1 MTGGAETGVT
11 AAGRAGS
18 GRVIGASALGTLFE
32 WYDFFLY
39 GSLASHIAAH
49 FFAGVNETAGFILA
63 LATFAAGFVVRP
75 VGALVFGRIGDRAGR
90 KDTFLITLSLM
101 GVSTFLVGLLPGYDT
116 LGPAAPALLVA
127 LRLAQGFAIGGEFGG
142 AVIFVA
148 EHAPARRRGLFTG
161 WIPTT
166 AVAGLLLSL
175 VVITATRAA
184 MAPEAFAD
192 WGWRVPF
199 LVSVVLLGI
208 SLWIRW
214 RLHESPVFLR
224 MQAER
229 RLSRSPLAEAFVE
242 WRNCRFVLVALFGI
256 VMGQAVGY
264 YTATF
269 YAFFFLEKIARVDL
283 AIVTPIVMSALA
295 VSIPVAL
302 FAGWLSDRVGRK
314 PVLLAGIGLGAL
326 LYFPAFGALLNAANP
341 ALVQA
346 RREAPVVVLAAP
358 GDCSLLF
365 EPVLG
370 RSHHSSSCD
379 VVKAFLAHAG
389 ISHVTRPLAAPGP
402 AQLAIGGRALAAP
415 SAGLLAGPAP
425 RAAIAKFEANARAA
439 LVAAGY
445 HEVAEPARVDAF
457 GIFAILAGLMALAS
471 VPTSVAPTLL
481 VELFPARF
489 RYSAV
494 AVAQNLGNGWFGGL
508 LPAIAF
514 TIVAAT
520 GDVFAGLWYPV
531 AIAAAC
537 FVVGLLAVP
546 ETRGRAI
553 D

>member
-1 MTGGAETGVT
+1 MTGAAEAGIT
-11 AAGRAGS
+11 AAGRAES
-18 GRVIGASALGTLFE
+18 RRVIGGSALGTLFE

-49 FFAGVNETAGFILA
+49 FFAGVNEAAGFILA

-75 VGALVFGRIGDRAGR
+75 VGALVFGRIGDRTGR
-90 KDTFLITLSLM
+90 KNTFLITLSLM
-101 GVSTFLVGLLPGYDT
+101 GVSTFLVGLLPGYET
-116 LGPAAPALLVA
+116 LGPVAPALLVA
-127 LRLAQGFAIGGEFGG
+127 LRLAQGLAIGGEFGG

-148 EHAPARRRGLFTG
+148 EHAPAQRRGQFTS

-184 MAPEAFAD
+184 MSQDAFSD

-214 RLHESPVFLR
+214 RLRESPVFLR

-229 RLSRSPLAEAFVE
+229 RLSPSPLSEAFLE
-242 WRNCRFVLVALFGI
+242 WRNCRLVLLAVFGI

-269 YAFFFLEKIARVDL
+269 YAFFFLEKIARVDP
-283 AIVTPIVMSALA
+283 AIVTPIVMGALA

-302 FAGWLSDRVGRK
+302 GAGWLSDRVGRK

-326 LYFPAFGALLNAANP
+326 LYFPAFGALLDAANP
-341 ALVQA
+341 ALAQA
-346 RREAPVVVLAAP
+346 RRGAPVVVLAAP

-402 AQLAIGGRALAAP
+402 AQLAVGGRVLTAP
-415 SAGLLAGPAP
+415 PAGLLTGPES
-425 RAAIAKFEANARAA
+425 RTAIAEFEVQARAA

-445 HEVAEPARVDAF
+445 REAADPARIDVLR
-457 GIFAILAGLMALAS
+457 ILAILAILMSLAS

-494 AVAQNLGNGWFGGL
+494 AVAQNVGNGWFGGL

-520 GDVFAGLWYPV
+520 GDMFAGLWYPV

-537 FVVGLLAVP
+537 FAVGLLAIP

>member
-1 MTGGAETGVT
+1 
-11 AAGRAGS
+11 
-18 GRVIGASALGTLFE
+18 
-32 WYDFFLY
+32 
-39 GSLASHIAAH
+39 
-49 FFAGVNETAGFILA
+49 
-63 LATFAAGFVVRP
+63 
-75 VGALVFGRIGDRAGR
+75 
-90 KDTFLITLSLM
+90 
-101 GVSTFLVGLLPGYDT
+101 
-116 LGPAAPALLVA
+116 
-127 LRLAQGFAIGGEFGG
+127 
-142 AVIFVA
+142 
-148 EHAPARRRGLFTG
+148 
-161 WIPTT
+161 
-166 AVAGLLLSL
+166 
-175 VVITATRAA
+175 
-184 MAPEAFAD
+184 MAPETFAD

-229 RLSRSPLAEAFVE
+229 RLSNSPLAEAFVE
-242 WRNCRFVLVALFGI
+242 WRNCRLVLIALFGI

-269 YAFFFLEKIARVDL
+269 YAFFFLEKIARVDP
-283 AIVTPIVMSALA
+283 AIVTPIFMSALA

-302 FAGWLSDRVGRK
+302 LAGWLSDRAGRK

-341 ALVQA
+341 ALAQA
-346 RREAPVVVLAAP
+346 RRDAPVVVLAAP

-389 ISHVTRPLAAPGP
+389 ISHVTRPLAASGP
-402 AQLAIGGRALAAP
+402 AQLAIGGRVLAAP

-425 RAAIAKFEANARAA
+425 RDAIAQFEAEARAA
-439 LVAAGY
+439 LAAAGY
-445 HEVAEPARVDAF
+445 REVADPAHVDAF
-457 GIFAILAGLMALAS
+457 VIFVILAGLMVLAS

-489 RYSAV
+489 RYTAV

-531 AIAAAC
+531 AIAAVC

>member
-1 MTGGAETGVT
+1 VTVGAETGVT
-11 AAGRAGS
+11 AAGRAGN

-39 GSLASHIAAH
+39 GSLASHIATH
-49 FFAGVNETAGFILA
+49 FFAGVNEAAGFILA
-63 LATFAAGFVVRP
+63 LATFAAGFLVRP
-75 VGALVFGRIGDRAGR
+75 VGALVFGRIGDRTGR
-90 KDTFLITLSLM
+90 KNTFLITLSLM

-127 LRLAQGFAIGGEFGG
+127 LRLAQGLAIGGEFGG

-148 EHAPARRRGLFTG
+148 EHAPTERRGLFTG

-184 MAPEAFAD
+184 MAPETFAD

-229 RLSRSPLAEAFVE
+229 RLSNSPLAEAFVE
-242 WRNCRFVLVALFGI
+242 WRNCRLVLIALFGI

-269 YAFFFLEKIARVDL
+269 YAFFFLEKIARVDP
-283 AIVTPIVMSALA
+283 AIVTPIFMSALA

-302 FAGWLSDRVGRK
+302 LAGWLSDRAGRK

-341 ALVQA
+341 ALAQA
-346 RREAPVVVLAAP
+346 RRDAPVIVLAAP

-389 ISHVTRPLAAPGP
+389 ISHVTRPLAASGP
-402 AQLAIGGRALAAP
+402 AQLAIGGRVLAAP

-425 RAAIAKFEANARAA
+425 RDAIAQFEAEARAA
-439 LVAAGY
+439 LAAAGY
-445 HEVAEPARVDAF
+445 REVADPAHVDAF
-457 GIFAILAGLMALAS
+457 VIFVILAGLMVLAS

-489 RYSAV
+489 RYTAV

-531 AIAAAC
+531 AIAAVC